1 MQKEKPSFEVIP
13 NWRRYSRSIPVKSR
27 IDPRYEFTVNQI
39 LLPAALRPT
48 ALIAATPAI
57 AAARVTAASAIEATA
72 TVEAACIDRIA

>member
-13 NWRRYSRSIPVKSR
+13 NWRRYSRPVPVKSR

-39 LLPAALRPT
+39 SLSAALWPT
-48 ALIAATPAI
+48 ALIAATTAI